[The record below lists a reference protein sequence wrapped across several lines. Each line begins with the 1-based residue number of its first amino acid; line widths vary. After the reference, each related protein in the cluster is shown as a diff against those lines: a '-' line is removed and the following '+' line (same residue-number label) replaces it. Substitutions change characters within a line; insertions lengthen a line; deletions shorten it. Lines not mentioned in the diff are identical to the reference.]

1 MFTHMVQVR
10 CETHQARN
18 TNYDLLVYRIQET
31 GEYRIYVAK
40 GGFGVGDIFT
50 ASQEVVSDA
59 KVTNG
64 QNVVDELI
72 AAAKGDINR
81 NEFGLY

>member
-1 MFTHMVQVR
+1 MFTRMVQVKR
-10 CETHQARN
+10 EMHKTRD
-18 TNYDLLVYRIQET
+18 TNYEVLVYRIQET
-31 GEYRIYVAK
+31 GEHRIYVAK
-40 GGFGVGDIFT
+40 GGFGVGDLFT

-72 AAAKGDINR
+72 AAAKDDISR